1 MEEHAVF
8 QIFQATAR
16 RIAASVVVLIALSL
30 SSAAKAEGSAYDPP
44 PSTGTGFIV
53 SGWILTGVGALNLA
67 SLPICKADFY
77 PADAEDTCVAASLVV
92 GIGGLGLGIPFLI
105 VGYNRRS
112 DYHEWRR
119 RHPLLRSLIE
129 TNVQLGKN
137 SVSLNYRL
145 EL

>member
-1 MEEHAVF
+1 
-8 QIFQATAR
+8 
-16 RIAASVVVLIALSL
+16 
-30 SSAAKAEGSAYDPP
+30 
-44 PSTGTGFIV
+44 
-53 SGWILTGVGALNLA
+53 
-67 SLPICKADFY
+67 
-77 PADAEDTCVAASLVV
+77 VAASLVV

-119 RHPLLRSLIE
+119 RPPLLRSLIE